1 LRTKARAVRRV
12 TLLTIIAIL
21 RKHLAMPRQAITSDK
36 LPKPIAPFSIAI
48 RDGDRVYCS
57 GQVGADPKTG
67 KLIDGDVRA
76 QTEQAFRNLEAVL
89 QAAGKSLDDVMKVN
103 VYLAD
108 IKNFA
113 AMNEVYAKMF
123 KPPYP
128 ARTTVGV
135 AALPLGAAVEIEMI
149 AG

>member
-1 LRTKARAVRRV
+1 MVRD
-12 TLLTIIAIL
+12 TFFCT
-21 RKHLAMPRQAITSDK
+21 MPRKAITSDK
-36 LPKPIAPFSIAI
+36 IPKPIAPFSIAV

-57 GQVGADPKTG
+57 GQVGADPSTG
-67 KLIDGDVRA
+67 KLVDGIAA
-76 QTEQAFRNLEAVL
+76 QTEQAFRNVEAIL
-89 QAAGKSLDDVMKVN
+89 KAAGKSMDDVVKVN

-108 IKNFA
+108 MKNFA
-113 AMNEVYAKMF
+113 AMNEVYARMF
-123 KPPYP
+123 KAPYP